1 MNRPCAL
8 RYGIAD
14 VPPFPGQER
23 FLLFTHLV
31 VVPFID
37 GGQIVLNSRAASP
50 ELRTASAFLASL
62 LTEPGSG
69 RQSESSAPPELPRPG
84 MPPGRLALTRW

>member
-1 MNRPCAL
+1 MPLRTRPCAL
-8 RYGIAD
+8 QYGIVD

-23 FLLFTHLV
+23 FLLFTHMV

-37 GGQIVLNSRAASP
+37 GGQIVLNSWAASP
-50 ELRTASAFLASL
+50 ELRTASAFLAGL

-69 RQSESSAPPELPRPG
+69 RQSESSARRGFAGEECRRG
-84 MPPGRLALTRW
+84 GSR